1 MKNSYYQK
9 HKERFRKEARK
20 KYQNLSEQEKN
31 KGKKRPKKGV
41 KILLNKKQEKN
52 CQYHLEG
59 NKNLSE
65 EERKK
70 LVEYRRN
77 YYITNNK

>member
-9 HKERFRKEARK
+9 HKE